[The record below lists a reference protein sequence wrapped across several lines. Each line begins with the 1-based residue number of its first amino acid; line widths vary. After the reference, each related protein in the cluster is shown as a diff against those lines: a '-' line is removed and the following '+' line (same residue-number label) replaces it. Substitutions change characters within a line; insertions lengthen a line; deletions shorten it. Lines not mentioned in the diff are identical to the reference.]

1 MALFGFGKKKET
13 ISVSCGCK
21 DGEPVTAADLS
32 GMENP
37 CSGSNTGENCVM
49 VLGSGCASCHALAE
63 NVRAAIKSL
72 DLPVRFAYVTDM
84 QVIARYGVMRMPAL
98 VVNDKVVSAGRVI
111 KTDEVEKLLK
121 EQNL

>member
-13 ISVSCGCK
+13 ISISCGCK

-32 GMENP
+32 GMKNP

-98 VVNDKVVSAGRVI
+98 VVNDKVVSAGRVL